1 MTAVMAAGAD
11 SAPGPDRL
19 FTYGT
24 LMTGFSRRPLLGA
37 ALLEGRGRIRGSL
50 YHFGDYPGLVLDD
63 GGWVAGELYRVPDLP
78 ARLPALDREEWYD
91 PADEA
96 AEPLRAAHG
105 AVHGRGSGV
114 VREAWVYA
122 YNERFGAAAGRG
134 PRVES
139 GDWRA
144 HLTGARG
151 TNTVAMLEDPR

>member
-1 MTAVMAAGAD
+1 MAAVMAAGAD

-78 ARLPALDREEWYD
+78 ARLPVLDREEWYD

-96 AEPLRAAHG
+96 GSLYVRRTV
-105 AVHGRGSGV
+105 AVHGVGAES
-114 VREAWVYA
+114 REAWVYA
-122 YNERFGAAAGRG
+122 HNERFGAAAGRG

-139 GDWRA
+139 GDWRV
-144 HLTGARG
+144 HLAGARG

>member
-37 ALLEGRGRIRGSL
+37 ALLEGPGRIRGSL
-50 YHFGDYPGLVLDD
+50 YHFGEYPGVVLD
-63 GGWVAGELYRVPDLP
+63 GRGWVAGELYRVPDLP
-78 ARLPALDREEWYD
+78 ARLPVLDREECCD
-91 PADEA
+91 PADETRSLYVRRTV
-96 AEPLRAAHG
+96 P
-105 AVHGRGSGV
+105 VHGVGGE

-122 YNERFGAAAGRG
+122 YNERFGAAVGRG
-134 PRVES
+134 PRIES

-144 HLTGARG
+144 HLAGARG
-151 TNTVAMLEDPR
+151 TQIVEDPR

>member
-1 MTAVMAAGAD
+1 MAAVTDARAVP
-11 SAPGPDRL
+11 APGPDRL

-24 LMTGFSRRPLLGA
+24 LMTGFSRRPLLGEA
-37 ALLEGRGRIRGSL
+37 RLEGPARIRGSL
-50 YHFGDYPGLVLDD
+50 YHFGEYPGLVLD
-63 GGWVAGELYRVPDLP
+63 GRGWVAGELYQVPDLP
-78 ARLPALDREEWYD
+78 ARLPILDREEWCD
-91 PADEA
+91 PA
-96 AEPLRAAHG
+96 AETRSLYLRR
-105 AVHGRGSGV
+105 AVPVHADGGE

-151 TNTVAMLEDPR
+151 THTVTLEDPR